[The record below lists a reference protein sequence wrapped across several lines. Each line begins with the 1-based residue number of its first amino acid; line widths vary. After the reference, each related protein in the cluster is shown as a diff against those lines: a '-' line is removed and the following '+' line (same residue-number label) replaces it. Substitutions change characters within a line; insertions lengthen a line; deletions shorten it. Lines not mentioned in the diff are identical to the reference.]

1 MIVIFSNSFEP
12 STNAVIEWLM
22 YFKKPFIRV
31 NPDDG
36 TMSSLK
42 LSHQRLANGTNQT
55 DFQFNYKQFTV
66 SLKDVEAYWFRRG
79 DIPPYKRQFNL
90 ANAFKKRFQKL
101 FFGQLTEEMGALNDY
116 LFHLFR
122 KVRRRLGD
130 PKYACVNKMIV
141 LDIAAGL
148 GLATPSSY
156 IVSKKKHIESIMNDD
171 GKAVVT
177 KPIVG
182 LMLQGTSERYFCY
195 TEELTPQQ
203 LSDIPDEL
211 FPSLLQEKIEKIFE
225 VRSFYLDGRFYS
237 MAIFSQVDKQT
248 QVDFRKYNTETPNR
262 TVPFNIPTEIEE
274 KLTRLM
280 KELNLETGSIDL
292 IVTPEKEY
300 VFLEV
305 NPVGQFGMVS
315 NPCNYHLEKTIAE
328 YLAAK

>member
-22 YFKKPFIRV
+22 YFKKPFIRI

-36 TMSSLK
+36 TMTSLK
-42 LSHQRLANGTNQT
+42 LSHQRLAKGTNQT

-101 FFGQLTEEMGALNDY
+101 FYGQLTEEMGALNDY

-122 KVRRRLGD
+122 KVPRRLGD

-148 GLATPSSY
+148 GLATPNSY
-156 IVSKKKHIESIMNDD
+156 IVSKKKHVESIMNDD

-262 TVPFNIPTEIEE
+262 TVPFNIPPEIEE

>member
-12 STNAVIEWLM
+12 STNAVIEWLL
-22 YFKKPFIRV
+22 YFKKPFVRI

-36 TMSSLK
+36 TMSNLK
-42 LSHQRLANGTNQT
+42 LDHQSVNKGKTVT
-55 DFQFNYKQFTV
+55 DFQFNYKEFTV
-66 SLKDVEAYWFRRG
+66 SLKDVEGYWFRRG
-79 DIPPYKRQFNL
+79 DIPSYKRQFNL
-90 ANAFKKRFQKL
+90 ADAFKKRFQKL
-101 FFGQLTEEMGALNDY
+101 FLGQLTEEMGALNDY
-116 LFHLFR
+116 LLHLFR
-122 KVRRRLGD
+122 KVPRRLGD

-141 LDIAAGL
+141 IDIAAGL
-148 GLATPSSY
+148 GLATPNSY
-156 IVSKKKHIESIMNDD
+156 IVSKKRHIENLMSNTPKGI
-171 GKAVVT
+171 VT

-195 TEELTPQQ
+195 TEELTPVQ
-203 LSDIPDEL
+203 LKDLPDEL

-225 VRSFYLDGRFYS
+225 VRSFYMNGKFYS

-262 TVPFNIPTEIEE
+262 TVSFLIPPAVE
-274 KLTRLM
+274 KKLALLM
-280 KELNLETGSIDL
+280 QELNLETGSIDL

-315 NPCNYHLEKTIAE
+315 NPCNYHLEKKIAE